1 MTALRRWTLLLNV
14 AVFLA
19 GFNLLATATILDAKT
34 APFPLLL
41 VLAPAFTV
49 LAVIF
54 GVSSSGSV
62 FEIGVRSLALTL
74 DATLLLVATRL
85 GTKVARDAVFWVIS
99 LEGVTG
105 GVATLLGIFLF
116 ASSVVSLL
124 ALLIGGE
131 S

>member
-1 MTALRRWTLLLNV
+1 MTALRRWTLVLNV
-14 AVFLA
+14 VVLLA
-19 GFNLLATATILDAKT
+19 GFNLLATAAILDAKT
-34 APFPLLL
+34 ASFPLLL
-41 VLAPAFTV
+41 LLAPAVTV
-49 LAVIF
+49 LAVIL

-62 FEIGVRSLALTL
+62 FETGVRVLALTL

-85 GTKVARDAVFWVIS
+85 GTKLARDSVFWVIS

-105 GVATLLGIFLF
+105 SVATLLGIFLF